1 MTTKKL
7 QDMGSCDWNIFRY
20 TFRCICII
28 VTVVVIGS
36 WLHRYTLDKDMTVIE
51 TASYFDTE
59 DDMFPMLSICFKQY
73 FDDTIFEDMGFHFTG
88 EDYEK
93 YLRGE
98 EYFGDEMSKVDYH
111 SISTNLSEYIITY
124 NVRYQ
129 NGTLLWD
136 MPLHISWKQ
145 PYHTITLNGGKHLVK
160 CFGLE
165 ITDGEV
171 FHLAVLMKRDIFA
184 DRIRPSNRGFEV
196 IFHYPNQAL
205 NAIHTLLN
213 QWERRDKITNYWI
226 EFNVRGFEVD
236 IHRYKSRLHNCVQDW
251 KNYDYLMVEEDI
263 KSAGCKAAYHPKGL
277 KWPICS
283 TKEQMAAVQTTL
295 LKRPHPCREIET
307 INYQMVENSVGNKPI
322 KMQGKSWKHYFAVVL
337 RFLSPRFKKTIAKK
351 EIDFHSLIG
360 YVGGYVGMIM
370 GFAIAQIPEVIFST
384 IIYTKQLREKFYGK
398 TTTKFSP
405 NTKMNMVSGVADHE
419 GSKLDDIENIKMSYE
434 TQSQPNIVRKGII
447 VPRRDL
453 KEIFEM
459 EISDI
464 RRKVNSL
471 ERKLDVNKF
480 FEM

>member
-1 MTTKKL
+1 M
-7 QDMGSCDWNIFRY
+7 SCDWNICRY

-28 VTVVVIGS
+28 VTFVVIGS

-51 TASYFDTE
+51 TASYFDTQN
-59 DDMFPMLSICFKQY
+59 DMFPMLSICFQQY
-73 FDDTIFEDMGFHFTG
+73 FNDIVFEEMGFRFTG
-88 EDYEK
+88 EEYEK

-98 EYFGDEMSKVDYH
+98 EYFGDEMSKLDYH
-111 SISTNLSEYIITY
+111 SISTNLSQYVITY

-129 NGTLLWD
+129 NGTLHWD

-145 PYHTITLNGGKHLVK
+145 PYHTITLNGGRHLVK

-171 FHLAVLMKRDIFA
+171 FHLAILMKRDIFP

-213 QWERRDKITNYWI
+213 QWKKRDKITNYCI

-236 IHRYKSRLHNCVQDW
+236 IHRYKSRLHNCVRDW
-251 KNYDYLMVEEDI
+251 KNYDYLMLEEDI
-263 KSAGCKAAYHPKGL
+263 RSVGCKAAYHPKSL
-277 KWPICS
+277 RWPICN
-283 TKEQMAAVQTTL
+283 TKEKMSAVQTTL
-295 LKRPHPCREIET
+295 LKRAHPCREIET
-307 INYQMVENSVGNKPI
+307 INYQMVENGVGNKPI

-370 GFAIAQIPEVIFST
+370 GFAIAQIPEVISST

-398 TTTKFSP
+398 STTKFSP
-405 NTKMNMVSGVADHE
+405 HTKMNMVSGEADHE
-419 GSKLDDIENIKMSYE
+419 TSKLDDMENIKMSFE
-434 TQSQPNIVRKGII
+434 KQGQPNIVRKGII
-447 VPRRDL
+447 VPRRDS

-464 RRKVNSL
+464 KRKVNSL
-471 ERKLDVNKF
+471 EKKLYANRF